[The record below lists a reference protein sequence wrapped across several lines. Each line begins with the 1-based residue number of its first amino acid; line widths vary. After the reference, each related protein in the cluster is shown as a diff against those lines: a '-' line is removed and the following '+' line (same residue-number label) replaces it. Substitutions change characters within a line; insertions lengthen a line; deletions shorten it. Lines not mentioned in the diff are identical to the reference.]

1 MNPMDYLL
9 DMFDT
14 LLSWVSTGLR
24 QTTQSYCVLE
34 TAEDQHTLVANDGS
48 LLTIVRMQGVNGLVG
63 DPEFERLHL
72 GICQSLMTSFSRLG
86 HSVQCVFSYDKEAVR
101 EELQNILLP
110 ARQTAK
116 HLNLALDDLL
126 DEREENLSTYCGHE
140 TVFFV
145 LWTRP
150 YLLTN
155 DQIKSSLREK
165 QKKMKEFDIPPF
177 QNTQNLIAA
186 IPDLKNAHDSFVRAF
201 YNDLTG
207 LGLQLNILPVHEA
220 LRQVRMSI
228 DSGFTD
234 KHWSP
239 RLPGDKIPERALDR
253 FPYDISNV
261 MYPTLSDQLFVRD
274 AERIDLR
281 TVRIGDRIYSS
292 VFIYLFPKEVQ
303 SFMSLLRRTLPT
315 HIPWRISFLIESK
328 GITNVTKFKKTV
340 AAILSFSSSQ
350 NRLLHDSINQLQEIE
365 LNSDDAVV
373 RLRVA
378 AVTWAPADEPRL
390 LRTRASQLAKAIQGW
405 GTCDVTEVS
414 GDPFSGAAS
423 SMLAVTGSSDAV
435 ATLAPLSEV
444 VYMLP
449 FTRPASQ
456 WRVGAVLF
464 RSPDG
469 KPWPYHPGSTQQ
481 TTWIDLIYARPGSG
495 KSVLSNAINL
505 ALCLSSG
512 LKRLPRIAIVDIGPS
527 SSGLISLIRE
537 ALPKENQHW
546 VQYHRLRMTPEYA
559 INPFDTQ
566 LGCRYPMPQ
575 DRSFLVNF
583 LTLLV
588 TPLGAE
594 NPYDAMADMAGMVID
609 ELYKSLAEGGNPY
622 TYTPGLELIVD
633 SILEEMD
640 FVRDTHTTWWEVT
653 DALFLAGFSHEAQLA
668 QRHAMPLLADA
679 ASICRTHAVV
689 DLFGEIK
696 APTGESLID
705 SFSRMVSGAVREYP
719 ILSRITQFDLGDA
732 RIVSLDLDEVA
743 RIGGAA
749 ADRQTGVMYM
759 LARQVTARHFYL
771 TEASVADMPEAYR
784 QYHHQRIS
792 EIREDP
798 KRLIYDEFHRT
809 AKTRAI
815 REQVLVDMREG
826 RKWKVQV
833 GLISQSIDDFDP
845 VMVEFA
851 TSVFIMDAGP
861 QQAVKRT
868 AEIFGLS
875 ETAQIAL
882 TRRVHGPREGGAT
895 FLAQFSTKSGM
906 NTQLLTATL
915 GPVELWAFSTT
926 AEDAKLRQILYSRL
940 GPDKARK
947 VLAQIFPTGTA
958 THWLEARMENLR
970 VEMGNVT
977 PQETE
982 GVIEELVTLILE
994 EYSKNPQVRLLP
1006 V

>member
-1 MNPMDYLL
+1 MNPMNYIL

-14 LLSWVSTGLR
+14 LLSWVSMGVR
-24 QTTQSYCVLE
+24 QTTNSYCILE
-34 TAEDQHTLVANDGS
+34 TAEDAHTLVAKDGS
-48 LLTIVRMQGVNGLVG
+48 LLTIVRLHGVNGLVG
-63 DPEFERLHL
+63 DPEFEQLHRGL
-72 GICQSLMTSFSRLG
+72 SQCLRTNFSRLG
-86 HSVQCVFSYDKEAVR
+86 HSVQCLFTYDKDAVR
-101 EELQNILLP
+101 EEIQNILLP
-110 ARQTAK
+110 ARQTAQ
-116 HLNLALDDLL
+116 HLNLDLSDLL
-126 DEREENLSTYCGHE
+126 EERENNLSEYCGRE
-140 TVFFV
+140 ATFFV

-155 DQIKSSLREK
+155 DQQKSALKEKGKKLRENK
-165 QKKMKEFDIPPF
+165 IPPF
-177 QNTQNLIAA
+177 ANTQNLVAA
-186 IPDLKNAHDSFVRAF
+186 IPDLRNAHDSFVRSF
-201 YNDLTG
+201 YNDLIG
-207 LGLQLNILPVHEA
+207 LGLQLTILPVHEA
-220 LRQVRMSI
+220 LRQVRNTI
-228 DSGFTD
+228 DSTFTD

-239 RLPGDKIPERALDR
+239 RLPGDKIPRQQLAR
-253 FPYDISNV
+253 FPYDVSSV
-261 MYPTLSDQLFVRD
+261 MYPALAEQLFVRD
-274 AERIDLR
+274 AERLDIR
-281 TVRIGDRIYSS
+281 TVRIGDYIYSS

-303 SFMSLLRRTLPT
+303 SFNALLRRTLPT

-328 GITNVTKFKKTV
+328 GITGTTNFKRTV
-340 AAILSFSSSQ
+340 AAILSFSSSE
-350 NRLLHDSINQLQEIE
+350 NRLLHDSIHQLQEIE
-365 LNSDDAVV
+365 LNGEDAVV
-373 RLRVA
+373 RLRVSA
-378 AVTWAPADEPRL
+378 STWAPADNQRL
-390 LRTRASQLAKAIQGW
+390 LRTRTAQLAKAIQGW

-423 SMLAVTGSSDAV
+423 SMLAVSGDSDAV
-435 ATLAPLSEV
+435 ASLAPLSEI

-456 WRVGAVLF
+456 WRVGAILF

-481 TTWIDLIYARPGSG
+481 TTWIDLFYARPGSG

-512 LKRLPRIAIVDIGPS
+512 LKRLPRIAVVDIGPS
-527 SSGLISLIRE
+527 SSGLISLLRE

-566 LGCRYPMPQ
+566 LGCRFPTPQ
-575 DRSFLVNF
+575 ERSFLVNF

-588 TPLGAE
+588 TPIGSE
-594 NPYDAMADMAGMVID
+594 QPYDAMADMAGMVVD

-622 TYTPGLELIVD
+622 TYTPGLELVVD
-633 SILEEMD
+633 GILEEMD
-640 FVRDTHTTWWEVT
+640 FVRDPHTTWWEIT
-653 DALFLAGFSHEAQLA
+653 DALFLAGFAHEALLS

-679 ASICRTHAVV
+679 AAICRTQAIV

-696 APTGESLID
+696 APTGEGLID
-705 SFSRMVSGAVREYP
+705 AFARMVSGAVREYP

-759 LARQVTARHFYL
+759 LARHVTAKHFYL
-771 TEASVADMPEAYR
+771 TEASLSDIPDVYR
-784 QYHHQRIS
+784 EYHEQRIT

-833 GLISQSIDDFDP
+833 ALISQSVDDFDP

-868 AEIFGLS
+868 AQIFGLS
-875 ETAQIAL
+875 ETAQTAL
-882 TRRVHGPREGGAT
+882 IRRVHGPREGGAT
-895 FLAQFSTKSGM
+895 FLAQFATKAGM

-915 GPVELWAFSTT
+915 GPIELWAFSTT

-940 GPDKARK
+940 GPVKARG

-958 THWLEARMENLR
+958 TRWLEARMEKLR
-970 VEMGNVT
+970 TETGAVT
-977 PQETE
+977 SSEAE
-982 GVIEELVTLILE
+982 GVVDELATLILE
-994 EYSKNPQVRLLP
+994 EYGKNPQIRLIP